1 MNVEDRA
8 ALYAEVRRNLAFGGR
23 LAIYDLVLRDG
34 NVAYPAPWAR
44 DVSTSFL
51 LSETVT
57 RTAIEQA
64 GFKAVLLRDDTETA
78 LDWFKAAMGAPL
90 QSGPNLGVVMGPE

>member
-1 MNVEDRA
+1 
-8 ALYAEVRRNLAFGGR
+8 L
-23 LAIYDLVLRDG
+23 
-34 NVAYPAPWAR
+34 AR

-51 LSETVT
+51 LSEAVT

-90 QSGPNLGVVMGPE
+90 QSGPNLGVVMGPEFPTMIGNLANNIRESRLGVLSAVLTRD